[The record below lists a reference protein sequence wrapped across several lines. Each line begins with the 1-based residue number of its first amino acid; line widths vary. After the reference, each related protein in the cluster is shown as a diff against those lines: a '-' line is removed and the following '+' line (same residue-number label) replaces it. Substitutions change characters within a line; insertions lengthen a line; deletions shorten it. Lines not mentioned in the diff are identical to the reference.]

1 MYAVITG
8 ASRGIGKAIA
18 RTFALHGYNLL
29 LTSQSEQ
36 KLLQAVEELK
46 TDFPDVAIAA
56 QALDIGVK
64 QKAILFAEWVTAT
77 ADTVDVLVNNAGTFL
92 PGNVSDEAEGTL
104 EKIME
109 VNLYSAY
116 HLTRGLL
123 PKMKAQGHGHIF
135 NMCSIAGLQAYPN
148 GGAYSIS
155 KAALHA
161 FSKNLRHELMP
172 HGIKVTAVIPGAVYT
187 DSWAP
192 FVAQERIMEV
202 DDVAQMVY
210 AASRL
215 SPQAVVEDMVL
226 RPQRGDL

>member
-8 ASRGIGKAIA
+8 ASRGIGKSIA
-18 RTFALHGYNLL
+18 RIFALNGYDLL
-29 LTSQSEQ
+29 LTSQNEST
-36 KLLQAVEELK
+36 LLQTVSELK
-46 TDFPDVAIAA
+46 KDFPQVTIDA

-64 QKAILFAEWVTAT
+64 QKAILFAEWAASK

-92 PGNVSDEAEGTL
+92 PGNVSEEAEGTL

-116 HLTRGLL
+116 HITRALL

-148 GGAYSIS
+148 GGSYSIS

-192 FVAQERIMEV
+192 FVEQERIMEV
-202 DDVAQMVY
+202 EDIAQMVF

-215 SPQAVVEDMVL
+215 SPQAVVEDIIL
-226 RPQRGDL
+226 RPQLGDL

>member
-1 MYAVITG
+1 MYAVVTG

-18 RTFALHGYNLL
+18 RIFALHGYNLL
-29 LTSQSEQ
+29 LTSQSND
-36 KLLQAVEELK
+36 KLLQAVAELK
-46 TDFPDVAIAA
+46 KDFPDCTIDA
-56 QALDIGVK
+56 QALDIGIK
-64 QKAILFAEWVTAT
+64 QKAILFAEWVGSK
-77 ADTVDVLVNNAGTFL
+77 ADRVDVLVNNAGTFL
-92 PGNVSDEAEGTL
+92 PGNVSDEADGTL

-116 HLTRGLL
+116 HITRALL
-123 PKMKAQGHGHIF
+123 PKMKAQASGHIF
-135 NMCSIAGLQAYPN
+135 NICSIAGLQAYPN
-148 GGAYSIS
+148 GGSYSIS

-192 FVAQERIMEV
+192 FVEAERIMEV
-202 DDVAQMVY
+202 DDIAQMVY

-215 SPQAVVEDMVL
+215 SPQAVVEDIIL
-226 RPQRGDL
+226 RPQLGDL

>member
-8 ASRGIGKAIA
+8 ASRGIGKSIA
-18 RTFALHGYNLL
+18 RIFALNGYDLL
-29 LTSQSEQ
+29 LTSQNEST
-36 KLLQAVEELK
+36 LLQTVSELK
-46 TDFPDVAIAA
+46 KDFPQVTIDA

-64 QKAILFAEWVTAT
+64 QQAILFAEWAASK

-92 PGNVSDEAEGTL
+92 PGNVSEEAEGTL
-104 EKIME
+104 EKIIE

-116 HLTRGLL
+116 HITRALL

-148 GGAYSIS
+148 GGSYSIS

-192 FVAQERIMEV
+192 FVEQERIMEV
-202 DDVAQMVY
+202 EDIAQMVF

-226 RPQRGDL
+226 RPQLGDL

>member
-1 MYAVITG
+1 MYAVVTG

-18 RTFALHGYNLL
+18 RIFALNGYDLL
-29 LTSQSEQ
+29 LTSQNEST
-36 KLLQAVEELK
+36 LLQTVDSLK
-46 TDFPDVAIAA
+46 KDFPDVTIDA

-64 QKAILFAEWVTAT
+64 QKAILFAEWA
-77 ADTVDVLVNNAGTFL
+77 ANKSDTIDVLVNNAGTFL
-92 PGNVSDEAEGTL
+92 PGNVSEEEDGTL

-116 HLTRGLL
+116 HITRALL

-148 GGAYSIS
+148 GGSYSIS

-161 FSKNLRHELMP
+161 FSKNLRQELMP

-192 FVAQERIMEV
+192 FVGPERIMEV
-202 DDVAQMVY
+202 EDIAQMVF

-215 SPQAVVEDMVL
+215 SPQAVVEDMIL
-226 RPQRGDL
+226 RPQLGDM